1 MGLIH
6 ILGKEEMTMKKYFIL
21 CLTTIAVAASV
32 SSCTKEIAAEPEKG
46 EGEKELN
53 FVEMTFTTQAGEEIS
68 DGTRAQFGSNYPKI
82 EWVKNDKVAVIGT
95 NHPSTVCEFSALS
108 SGESTTLSGQ
118 VVERETQF
126 VALYPYQDNLTYKL
140 ETTTHTIHGV
150 DLPAVQTAVAG
161 GFDPKAFLFT
171 ALSDGETMSFYT
183 SVALVKFKLV
193 DDNAANIKSITL
205 KNNGTEALVFDDAV
219 VQVGSNYSV
228 FGWKSGVSKN
238 ASTSVKLVPGDEGAF
253 VDGAYYFFVIR
264 PTTFSS
270 GISVSV
276 EYNDGTVISKISNN
290 EFKPDKTTVLNL
302 PDIPVGFTYSD
313 AFELGYDVI
322 VGDKTYNQSNISGT
336 TIEASVTDLTA
347 SLSVQEGLFFLQGE
361 SYNITKQVVVSKNV
375 VFCGNNP
382 SKRTKI
388 TMGNSSYFTHNS
400 SIFALKNLEINAEQC
415 ANYVINKNTTS
426 DSESLL
432 VDDCK
437 ISMLKPMLYIAS
449 GKGICKSVKLK
460 DSDFEMKAATQ
471 VVQMQSAQSDTQFE
485 FNMSNSIVY
494 SSNASATRI
503 VLLPR
508 TTNQSNVELTN
519 NTFYNYRS
527 GAKYGLI
534 HSTSK
539 YSFVASNNLV
549 VLPTYNNGDYFICSI
564 SDSDFTKISEN
575 YFCRTDNSTL
585 NGKFYESGY
594 TSVAEYFG
602 TLATV
607 EKKSVNDYPYRPSD
621 IDAKYGAKR

>member
-1 MGLIH
+1 
-6 ILGKEEMTMKKYFIL
+6 MKRNFIL
-21 CLTTIAVAASV
+21 CFAAIAVFV
-32 SSCTKEIAAEPEKG
+32 SSCNKEIISGSENSEC
-46 EGEKELN
+46 EKELN
-53 FVEMTFTTQAGEEIS
+53 FVDMTFTAQSGEEIS
-68 DGTRAQFGSNYPKI
+68 SDTRAQFGSNYPKI
-82 EWVKNDKVAVIGT
+82 EWVKDDKVAVIGT
-95 NHPSTVCEFSALS
+95 NNPSTVCEFSALS

-171 ALSDGETMSFYT
+171 SLSDGETMKFYP

-193 DDNAANIKSITL
+193 DENAGNIKSITL
-205 KNNGTEALVFDDAV
+205 SNNDQDLTFDDAKI
-219 VQVGSNYSV
+219 QVGPTGAYFTWSSGESTNKSKSV
-228 FGWKSGVSKN
+228 
-238 ASTSVKLVPGDEGAF
+238 TLVPELGGAF
-253 VDGAYYFFVIR
+253 VNGANYYFVIR
-264 PTTFSS
+264 QVTCSS
-270 GISVSV
+270 GVSVSV
-276 EYNDGTVISKISNN
+276 EYNDGTVISKISTN
-290 EFKPDKTTVLNL
+290 EFKTDKTKVLTL
-302 PDIPVGFTYSD
+302 PDIPVGFTYSE

-322 VGDKTYNQSNISGT
+322 VGDKVYNKGNISGT

-347 SLSVQEGLFFLQGE
+347 SLSGQEGLFFLQGE
-361 SYNITKQVVVSKNV
+361 SYNITSQVVVSKNV
-375 VFCGNNP
+375 FVCGNNP

-388 TMGNSSYFTHNS
+388 TMGNNSSYFTHNS

-432 VDDCK
+432 IDDCK

-471 VVQMQSAQSDTQFE
+471 VVQMQSAQSDTPFE

-494 SSNASATRI
+494 SSSASATRI
-503 VLLPR
+503 VLLPA

-527 GAKYGLI
+527 GSKFGLI

-549 VLPTYNNGDYFICSI
+549 VLPTYNNGEYFICSI

-575 YFCRTDNSTL
+575 YFCRTDTATL

-594 TSVAEYFG
+594 TSGNDYLG

-607 EKKSVNDYPYRPSD
+607 EMKSVNDYPYRPSD

>member
-1 MGLIH
+1 
-6 ILGKEEMTMKKYFIL
+6 MKRNFIL
-21 CLTTIAVAASV
+21 CFAAIAVFV
-32 SSCTKEIAAEPEKG
+32 SSCNKEIISGSENSEC
-46 EGEKELN
+46 EKELN
-53 FVEMTFTTQAGEEIS
+53 FVDMTFTAQSGEEIS
-68 DGTRAQFGSNYPKI
+68 SDTRAQFGSNYPKI
-82 EWVKNDKVAVIGT
+82 EWVKDDKVAVIGT
-95 NHPSTVCEFSALS
+95 NNPSTVCEFSALS

-171 ALSDGETMSFYT
+171 SLSDGETMKFYP

-193 DDNAANIKSITL
+193 DENAGNIKSITL
-205 KNNGTEALVFDDAV
+205 SNNDQDLTFDDAKI
-219 VQVGSNYSV
+219 QVGPTGAYFTWSSGESTN
-228 FGWKSGVSKN
+228 KSK
-238 ASTSVKLVPGDEGAF
+238 SVKLVPESGGAF
-253 VDGAYYFFVIR
+253 VNGENYYFVIR
-264 PTTFSS
+264 PVACSS
-270 GISVSV
+270 GVSVSV
-276 EYNDGTVISKISNN
+276 EYNDGTVISKISTNA
-290 EFKPDKTTVLNL
+290 FKPDKTKVLTL
-302 PDIPVGFTYSD
+302 PDIPVGFTYSE
-313 AFELGYDVI
+313 AFELGYNVI
-322 VGDKTYNQSNISGT
+322 VGDKVYNKSNISGT
-336 TIEASVTDLTA
+336 TIDASVTDLTA
-347 SLSVQEGLFFLQGE
+347 SLSGQEGGLFFLQGE
-361 SYNITKQVVVSKNV
+361 SYNITSQVVVSKNV
-375 VFCGNNP
+375 VVCGDNP

-388 TMGNSSYFTHNS
+388 TMGTSSYFTHNS

-432 VDDCK
+432 IDDCK
-437 ISMLKPMLYIAS
+437 ISMLKPMLYITS
-449 GKGICKSVKLK
+449 NKGICKSVKLK

-471 VVQMQSAQSDTQFE
+471 VVQMQSAQSDTPFE

-494 SSNASATRI
+494 SSSASATRI
-503 VLLPR
+503 VLLPK

-549 VLPTYNNGDYFICSI
+549 VLPTYNNGEYFICST

-575 YFCRTDNSTL
+575 YFCRTDTDTEL

-594 TSVAEYFG
+594 TSDAGLFG